1 MLGAQ
6 SAGSANLRHPEPPAG
21 RSVAWKPRIAARVE
35 RELGSYDLAVRP
47 QAGSC
52 PSLGPSTLIP
62 SGHPFPSF
70 FPPRM
75 GILNV

>member
-21 RSVAWKPRIAARVE
+21 RFVAWKPRIAARVE

-52 PSLGPSTLIP
+52 PSLGPSTLLSPLATP
-62 SGHPFPSF
+62 SHHSF
-70 FPPRM
+70 LPEW
-75 GILNV
+75 GY